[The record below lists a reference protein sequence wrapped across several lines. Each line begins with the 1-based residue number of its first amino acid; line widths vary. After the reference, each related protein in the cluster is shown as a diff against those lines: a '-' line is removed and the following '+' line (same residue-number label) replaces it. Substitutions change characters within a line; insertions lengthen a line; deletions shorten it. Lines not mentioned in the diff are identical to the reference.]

1 MNVIAKTAALICAV
15 VFTTATESRAHD
27 AKYIIHVHRDT
38 VINGCSVP
46 AGTVIRVFGEQISS
60 DVMDRGRACIAIP
73 AGSVIHSNLLKMPN
87 GNTFELSSD

>member
-1 MNVIAKTAALICAV
+1 MNIITKTTALICAV
-15 VFTTATESRAHD
+15 VFTTAMESRAHD

-46 AGTVIRVFGEQISS
+46 AGTVIRVSGEQISS
-60 DVMDRGRACIAIP
+60 DVMGSACIAIP